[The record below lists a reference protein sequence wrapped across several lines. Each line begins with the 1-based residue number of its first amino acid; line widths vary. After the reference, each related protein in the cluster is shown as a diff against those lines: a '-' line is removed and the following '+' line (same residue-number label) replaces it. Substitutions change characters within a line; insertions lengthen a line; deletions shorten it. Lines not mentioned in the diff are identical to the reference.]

1 MKLTT
6 GDIETLKQASLIS
19 PNLRIPK
26 GSKRILTISLMKCV
40 MFEREFSN
48 VVSKTND
55 VLIYDL
61 NEFLRIL
68 KVLQDNS
75 THKDVEL
82 NCDSQFIYL
91 KSGQDEY
98 KYKQSSKDRMSIP
111 TKEVECE
118 TLNYKFHIDSQVIS
132 LSKKFKNLFDFVEI
146 TRTSKDS
153 KYSFNVTF
161 KNVLDKDRVYNSFTK
176 VITNT
181 LTPLKYLPKHFKF
194 VFRVH
199 NLAMLDDS
207 WWYDVKLSSQKL
219 SQFKNS
225 SVNYF
230 VAMEPTSE
238 FEKPTQ
244 LINKKK
250 VNQKKIISLSNNI
263 AKLQKQLSVLRSA

>member
-1 MKLTT
+1 MKLTIS
-6 GDIETLKQASLIS
+6 DIETLKQASLIN

-98 KYKQSSKDRMSIP
+98 KIKQQSKDRMCVP
-111 TKEVECE
+111 TKEVVCE
-118 TLNYKFHIDSQVIS
+118 SLNYKFQIDSKLIY
-132 LSKKFKNLFDFVEI
+132 LSKKFKNLFDYVEI
-146 TRTSKDS
+146 TRATKDINHS
-153 KYSFNVTF
+153 YNVTF
-161 KNVLDKDRVYNSFTK
+161 KNNLDKGKVYNSFTK
-176 VITNT
+176 VITHT
-181 LTPLKYLPKHFKF
+181 LTSLKKLPKHFKF
-194 VFRVH
+194 IFRVE

-207 WWYDVKLSSQKL
+207 WWYDVKLSSQNL
-219 SQFKNS
+219 SQFKNPS
-225 SVNYF
+225 LNYF
-230 VAMEPTSE
+230 VALEPTSE
-238 FEKPTQ
+238 FEKP
-244 LINKKK
+244 KPKAK
-250 VNQKKIISLSNNI
+250 VNQKKIISLTNNI
-263 AKLQKQLSVLRSA
+263 AKLQQQLSVLKSA

>member
-6 GDIETLKQASLIS
+6 SDIETLKQASLIN

-98 KYKQSSKDRMSIP
+98 KIKQQSKDRMCVP
-111 TKEVECE
+111 
-118 TLNYKFHIDSQVIS
+118 S
-132 LSKKFKNLFDFVEI
+132 LE
-146 TRTSKDS
+146 
-153 KYSFNVTF
+153 
-161 KNVLDKDRVYNSFTK
+161 
-176 VITNT
+176 
-181 LTPLKYLPKHFKF
+181 
-194 VFRVH
+194 
-199 NLAMLDDS
+199 
-207 WWYDVKLSSQKL
+207 Q
-219 SQFKNS
+219 
-225 SVNYF
+225 
-230 VAMEPTSE
+230 
-238 FEKPTQ
+238 
-244 LINKKK
+244 
-250 VNQKKIISLSNNI
+250 
-263 AKLQKQLSVLRSA
+263 